1 MHLAKVSHYFERSA
15 SVLHAGEF
23 FWRIEQF
30 EAANFRIEV
39 LVSMDR
45 RVEVDSLLCIICT
58 PETRRKHRLQS
69 V

>member
-1 MHLAKVSHYFERSA
+1 MHLTKVSHYFERSA

-23 FWRIEQF
+23 FWRIERIK
-30 EAANFRIEV
+30 AASLRIEA

-45 RVEVDSLLCIICT
+45 WLEVGSLSYIIRT
-58 PETRRKHRLQS
+58 LETRRKHRLQS

>member
-15 SVLHAGEF
+15 SFLHAGEF
-23 FWRIEQF
+23 FWRIERF
-30 EAANFRIEV
+30 KAVNFLIEA

-45 RVEVDSLLCIICT
+45 WAEVGSLSYIICT
-58 PETRRKHRLQS
+58 LETRRKHRLQS